1 MSTARNVRFPRIW
14 TGRCLRMPPGLTS
27 PSAGLPLAEGYETTF
42 RNFDL
47 QKQKMKLM
55 QLKVAGQES
64 VTVPAGTFDA
74 FRVEVTSA
82 DGGAEKT
89 TLWIAKEDRK
99 PVKVSSVMPQ
109 MGGAVL
115 TAELMRLTSP
125 VLFRARIGL
134 LT

>member
-1 MSTARNVRFPRIW
+1 
-14 TGRCLRMPPGLTS
+14 
-27 PSAGLPLAEGYETTF
+27 
-42 RNFDL
+42 
-47 QKQKMKLM
+47 
-55 QLKVAGQES
+55 LKVAGKES

-89 TLWIAKEDRK
+89 TLWIATDGRK

-115 TAELMRLTSP
+115 TAELTP
-125 VLFRARIGL
+125 
-134 LT
+134 